1 MRGKTI
7 LSGVTLLCALSLVGC
22 AWASDET
29 GAGYE
34 VMAEDEAGAS
44 LDEVEQMDLK
54 DQYQAAGERYGQL
67 NELFGELQT
76 EISDD
81 AWTDN
86 GGRSEIVPGQ
96 GNSLGRAPEGAT
108 GENSYFFTV
117 SRWQATGRDVRAV
130 LDKVAASW
138 QERGWDVRGQGNE
151 SDADIRVT
159 ALTPDGYWFALEE
172 DTKNQRLVLR
182 GQSPVYWGPLDTLQE
197 AIVERAD
204 AEDAAGQTWDT
215 SEGDDESGQADR
227 QPGEHR
233 PFPDWNALDNHTPAP
248 TSEAPPEWKTRD
260 Q

>member
-1 MRGKTI
+1 MLGCA
-7 LSGVTLLCALSLVGC
+7 TLLCVFSLTGC

-29 GAGYE
+29 GAGHD
-34 VMAEDEAGAS
+34 VTAKDEAGAS

-54 DQYQAAGERYGQL
+54 EQYQAAGKRYVQL
-67 NELFGELQT
+67 NELYGELQT

-108 GENSYFFTV
+108 GDNSYFFTV
-117 SRWQATGRDVRAV
+117 SRWQATDQDVRAV
-130 LDKVAASW
+130 VGEVAASW
-138 QERGWDVRGQGNE
+138 QERGWEVQEQGSE
-151 SDADIRVT
+151 VHVDIRVT

-172 DTKNQRLVLR
+172 DTNNQRFVLR
-182 GQSPVYWGPLDTLQE
+182 GQSPVYWGPLDAIQE

-204 AEDAAGQTWDT
+204 AEDAASQETWDT
-215 SEGDDESGQADR
+215 TDRDDETGQADR

-233 PFPDWNALDNHTPAP
+233 PFPEWNALEHHSPAP
-248 TSEAPPEWKTRD
+248 TSESPQEWKTRD

>member
-1 MRGKTI
+1 MLGCA
-7 LSGVTLLCALSLVGC
+7 TLLCVFSLAGC

-29 GAGYE
+29 AAGQE
-34 VMAEDEAGAS
+34 VTAEDDAGAL

-54 DQYQAAGERYGQL
+54 EQYQAAGERYGQL

-117 SRWQATGRDVRAV
+117 SRWQATDQDVHTV
-130 LDKVAASW
+130 LEDVAESW
-138 QERGWDVRGQGNE
+138 QERGWEVQSQGGNE
-151 SDADIRVT
+151 AHVDIRVT
-159 ALTPDGYWFALEE
+159 ALTTDGYWFALEE

-182 GQSPVYWGPLDTLQE
+182 GQSPVYWGPLDAIQE

-215 SEGDDESGQADR
+215 TDRDDGTGQADR

-233 PFPDWNALDNHTPAP
+233 PFPEWSALEHHTPVP
-248 TSEAPPEWKTRD
+248 TSESPPEWKTRD
-260 Q
+260 S